1 MDDLHG
7 SAEERLRQLDAVSAG
22 GDVSAEWLERHLRS
36 ALSELAELEPVVAA
50 EQDRREDY

>member
-7 SAEERLRQLDAVSAG
+7 SAEERLRQLDAATAG

-36 ALSELAELEPVVAA
+36 ALSEIAELEPVVAA

>member
-7 SAEERLRQLDAVSAG
+7 SAEERLRQLDAISAG

>member
-7 SAEERLRQLDAVSAG
+7 SATERLAQLDAASAN

-36 ALSELAELEPVVAA
+36 ALTELAELEPIAAA

>member
-7 SAEERLRQLDAVSAG
+7 SAEDRLRQLDAATAG

-36 ALSELAELEPVVAA
+36 TLSELAEFEPFTL
-50 EQDRREDY
+50 QRRRRD